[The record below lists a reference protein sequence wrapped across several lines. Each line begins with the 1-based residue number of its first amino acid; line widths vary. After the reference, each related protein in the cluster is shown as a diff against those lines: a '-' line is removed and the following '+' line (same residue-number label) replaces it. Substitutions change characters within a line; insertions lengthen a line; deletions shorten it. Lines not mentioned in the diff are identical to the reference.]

1 MVKLLIDSMCDM
13 RDELLRESFVDF
25 VSLNVIINGKSYRD
39 KKEINLAQIH
49 DFMRQGIVP
58 TTSQVNPGDFKEK
71 FIEYA
76 QKGEEVIYL
85 SFSSKMSGSYAT
97 AKLVLEEVQKDYRD
111 FKCRIVDST
120 QSGGGVGLIAEKLI
134 EGIHMGM
141 TLDQLA
147 NYANRIKEYVNFF
160 FTVQDLDWLSK
171 GGRISK
177 GVSFIGDLLKI
188 RPIVYVDD
196 GELNV
201 VAKARGDRKAVSIV
215 VDKVMSN
222 IEVDE
227 DTFFDMAFSDPEE
240 SKGIIEL
247 TKEKLLEFGFTIRDA
262 IPIGTVLA
270 AHLGIKG
277 VGLYYWR
284 QNPKE
289 FLLDPSL

>member
-1 MVKLLIDSMCDM
+1 MIKLLIDSMCNM
-13 RDELLRESFVDF
+13 RDELLQESFVDF
-25 VSLNVIINGKSYRD
+25 VSLNVIIDGKPYRD
-39 KKEINLAQIH
+39 KKEIDLAQIH

-58 TTSQVNPGDFKEK
+58 TTSQVNPGDFREK
-71 FIEYA
+71 FIESA

-97 AKLVLEEVQKDYRD
+97 AKLVLEEVQKEYQD

-120 QSGGGVGLIAEKLI
+120 QSGGGIGLIAEKLI
-134 EGIHMGM
+134 EAIQQGMG
-141 TLDQLA
+141 LDQLA
-147 NYANRIKEYVNFF
+147 DYANRIKEHVNFF

-196 GELNV
+196 GELNI

-222 IEVDE
+222 IEIDE

-247 TKEKLLEFGFTIRDA
+247 TKAKLLEYGFKIRDA

-277 VGLYYWR
+277 VGLYYWQ
-284 QNPKE
+284 QNPKK
-289 FLLDPSL
+289 FLLEN